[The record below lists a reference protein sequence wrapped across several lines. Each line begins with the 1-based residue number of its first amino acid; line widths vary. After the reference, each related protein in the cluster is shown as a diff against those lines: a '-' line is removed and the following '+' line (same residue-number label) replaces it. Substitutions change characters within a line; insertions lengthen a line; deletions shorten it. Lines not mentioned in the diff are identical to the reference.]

1 VREPE
6 SQGWSVAFYPAQR
19 PSNRGLRG
27 SVDSIKHDTDWLFG
41 GFFGDSPF
49 GNYIAGTRAIA
60 ASRAPPWLPSDGDV
74 GVGVFL
80 GLPGVVVDKNA
91 RGERQ
96 TIQAAEVDLADRSF
110 PACS

>member
-1 VREPE
+1 M
-6 SQGWSVAFYPAQR
+6 SNLA
-19 PSNRGLRG
+19 SNRARG
-27 SVDSIKHDTDWLFG
+27 G
-41 GFFGDSPF
+41 GPHERL
-49 GNYIAGTRAIA
+49 GTAVAAADVIEDGSHQNLHPGSLGPLNA

-74 GVGVFL
+74 GAGVFL